1 MMRPKAYRRI
11 GCRLVCLLF
20 IVAAGFSLDVEA
32 LAETESKEVLLTV
45 GGTIDPA
52 ARFTASDL
60 AAFPKHKVQARDH
73 DQQLSTFEGILL
85 ADVLQKVGLPMG
97 KELRGKALTIYLVV
111 EAADGYRVVFALP
124 ELDSMFTDKIVLL
137 ADQRDGK
144 PLSEREGPL
153 RIVVSDEKRQ
163 ARWIRQVKSIEV
175 RNATDAPAKTKS
187 P

>member
-1 MMRPKAYRRI
+1 MMRLRPYRRA
-11 GCRLVCLLF
+11 GLYVADLF
-20 IVAAGFSLDVEA
+20 LIVAAQLSFNAGA
-32 LAETESKEVLLTV
+32 IAETASKDVLLTV
-45 GGTIDPA
+45 GGTVDPVV
-52 ARFTASDL
+52 RFTASDL
-60 AAFPKHKVQARDH
+60 PYCPRHQVQARDH
-73 DQQLSTFEGILL
+73 DQQPSTFEGILL
-85 ADVLQKVGLPMG
+85 SDVLQKVGLPMG
-97 KELRGKALTIYLVV
+97 RELRGKALTLYLLV
-111 EAADGYRVVFALP
+111 EAADGYKVVFALP

-144 PLSEREGPL
+144 PLLEREGPL